1 MRPGDYDE
9 SDAKIAL
16 PDKGSRP
23 RTKTRPEHA
32 DAEQAMVVSV
42 DRGRW
47 GCVLGGDIDRH
58 VTAMRAREL
67 GRTPIVVGDHVDVV
81 GDLSGRPDTLARIV
95 RRGPR
100 RTVLRRTADDTDPTE
115 RVVVANA
122 DQLLIVVALADPP
135 PRTGLVDRTLI
146 AAYTGGLIPIL
157 CLTKTD
163 LAPAAPFAEQYA
175 DLDLE
180 VIIAGRDD
188 PLDAVAH
195 LLAGKITVLL
205 GHSGVG
211 KSTLVN
217 RLVPE
222 AHRAVGEVTDIGRGR
237 HTSTQSVAL
246 PFDHDGWVIDTPGIR
261 SFGLAHIK
269 PDDVV
274 VAFSDLAEAIKDC
287 PRGCGHM
294 GPPADPECALD
305 TLTGPAA
312 RRVAAARRLLAALRE
327 GEPSAFGLRPHP
339 LQVGLHVLL
348 PFGQPVGDDPGLL
361 VRHRHDRRRQPGRSR
376 AHPAPLPDQD
386 AIASRLNL
394 ERPRRAGSLRS
405 DNVVHPTA
413 LVLDFDDLAHRRPFP
428 ECLMLTAAVKTRAD
442 FDGGGAIEPIDALQ
456 FC

>member
-9 SDAKIAL
+9 SDVRVRSGR
-16 PDKGSRP
+16 GSRP

-32 DAEQAMVVSV
+32 DAAEAMVVTV

-47 GCVLGGDIDRH
+47 GCVLGGDPSRR

-67 GRTPIVVGDHVDVV
+67 GRTPIVVGDEVGIV

-95 RRGPR
+95 RRGER

-135 PRTGLVDRTLI
+135 PRTGLVERALI
-146 AAYTGGLIPIL
+146 AAYAGGLTPIL

-163 LAPAAPFAEQYA
+163 LAPAEPFAAQFA
-175 DLDLE
+175 NLDLH
-180 VIIAGRDD
+180 VTTAGRDD
-188 PLDAVAH
+188 PLDAVAP
-195 LLAGKITVLL
+195 LLAGKVTVLL

-222 AHRAVGEVTDIGRGR
+222 ADRAIGEVSGVGKGK

-246 PFDHDGWVIDTPGIR
+246 PLRGSGWVIDTPGIR
-261 SFGLAHIK
+261 SFGLAHIQ
-269 PDDVV
+269 PDDVLL
-274 VAFSDLAEAIKDC
+274 AFSDLAEAIKDC

-312 RRVAAARRLLAALRE
+312 DRVAAARRLL
-327 GEPSAFGLRPHP
+327 
-339 LQVGLHVLL
+339 
-348 PFGQPVGDDPGLL
+348 
-361 VRHRHDRRRQPGRSR
+361 
-376 AHPAPLPDQD
+376 
-386 AIASRLNL
+386 
-394 ERPRRAGSLRS
+394 
-405 DNVVHPTA
+405 TA
-413 LVLDFDDLAHRRPFP
+413 LTEAP
-428 ECLMLTAAVKTRAD
+428 AY
-442 FDGGGAIEPIDALQ
+442 
-456 FC
+456 

>member
-9 SDAKIAL
+9 SDVKIRSGR
-16 PDKGSRP
+16 GSRP
-23 RTKTRPEHA
+23 RTKTRPRHA
-32 DAEQAMVVSV
+32 DAETALVVSV

-47 GCVLGGDIDRH
+47 GCVLGGDPDRR

-67 GRTPIVVGDHVDVV
+67 GRTPIVVGDEVDVV

-135 PRTGLVDRTLI
+135 PRTGLVDRALI
-146 AAYTGGLIPIL
+146 AAYAGGLTPIL

-163 LAPAAPFAEQYA
+163 LAPAEPFASQFA
-175 DLDLE
+175 DLDLT
-180 VIIAGRDD
+180 VVTAGRDD
-188 PLDAVAH
+188 PLDAVAP
-195 LLAGKITVLL
+195 LLTGKVTVLL

-217 RLVPE
+217 RLVPQ
-222 AHRAVGEVTDIGRGR
+222 AGRAVGEVTEIGRGR

-246 PFDHDGWVIDTPGIR
+246 PFGGSGWVIDTPGIR
-261 SFGLAHIK
+261 SFGLAHIE

-274 VAFSDLAEAIKDC
+274 LAFSDLAEAVSEC

-305 TLTGPAA
+305 MLTGPAA
-312 RRVAAARRLLAALRE
+312 RRVAAARRLLAVLRE
-327 GEPSAFGLRPHP
+327 S
-339 LQVGLHVLL
+339 
-348 PFGQPVGDDPGLL
+348 
-361 VRHRHDRRRQPGRSR
+361 
-376 AHPAPLPDQD
+376 
-386 AIASRLNL
+386 
-394 ERPRRAGSLRS
+394 
-405 DNVVHPTA
+405 
-413 LVLDFDDLAHRRPFP
+413 
-428 ECLMLTAAVKTRAD
+428 
-442 FDGGGAIEPIDALQ
+442 
-456 FC
+456 